1 MQNHFL
7 VEDSSYQDFLLRV
20 TIHLTNIW
28 GSTQLYQIRDA
39 LADLPSLAELDLS
52 RNKLIADAMEGH
64 IFDLPRLE
72 ALNLSSN
79 KLSRLNRKG

>member
-1 MQNHFL
+1 MGDRHNS
-7 VEDSSYQDFLLRV
+7 VLL
-20 TIHLTNIW
+20 
-28 GSTQLYQIRDA
+28 RDA

-79 KLSRLNRKG
+79 KLSRLNRKGLFTYDLCREGGIP